1 MITGASSG
9 LGRESA
15 RALAA
20 AGARVILAARNTD
33 ALGEADRWIH
43 AEVPDAKT
51 ATVQLDLTSLTSVRT
66 AAGKIREATPVIDI
80 LMNNAGVMFTPFS
93 RTQDGFEIQLGTNH
107 LGHFEFTR
115 LLTPQ
120 LTAAAG
126 ARIVI
131 LSSGGHVMGDVD
143 VDDPNWE
150 HREYDK
156 FAAYGA
162 SKTAN
167 ILHAKEA
174 DRRLCEFGIRAYAVH
189 PGTVATSL
197 ARYMS
202 KSDFSQLRKYA
213 VASGAARGERT
224 DGYLDFTTPEY
235 GSATQVWAAVSPEL
249 ADRGGEYLESC
260 GVSDRGRALRGRRRA
275 CRGAVGSLREVMCDN
290 VTRTERRKQE
300 VREKILAAAFDLF
313 LAQGV
318 ACDQDRG
325 DLRACRRGQPNVL
338 QPLRHSSRHD
348 ARVGERRLVNLHDV
362 FFDRGDEAIPV
373 RLIGVFDDIAIA
385 LVKSGDTYREMI
397 GEMLAASGY
406 GIQRGFNLHDT
417 FVELVK
423 EGVARGEVSERHD
436 AETLADI
443 IVGALSGGI
452 VNWTADVT
460 YSLETNLHN
469 LGVALAEL
477 LTS

>member
-1 MITGASSG
+1 MTESRSALDVVEGIDLSGKTCVITGASSG
-9 LGRESA
+9 LARESA

-20 AGARVILAARNTD
+20 AGARVILAARKAD

-51 ATVQLDLTSLTSVRT
+51 VTVQLDLTSLTSVRT

-131 LSSGGHVMGDVD
+131 LASGGHVMGDVD

-174 DRRLCEFGIRAYAVH
+174 DRRLCELGIRAYAVH

-202 KSDFSQLRKYA
+202 REDFSQLRRHA
-213 VASGAARGERT
+213 AAASAARGEPG
-224 DGYLDFTTPEY
+224 DGFLDFVTPDH
-235 GSATQVWAAVSPEL
+235 GAATQVWAAVSPQL
-249 ADRGGEYLESC
+249 AGQGALYLEDC
-260 GVSDRGRALRGRRRA
+260 AVS
-275 CRGAVGSLREVMCDN
+275 E
-290 VTRTERRKQE
+290 T
-300 VREKILAAAFDLF
+300 AAAYARDE
-313 LAQGV
+313 Q
-318 ACDQDRG
+318 
-325 DLRACRRGQPNVL
+325 RAEKL
-338 QPLRHSSRHD
+338 
-348 ARVGERRLVNLHDV
+348 
-362 FFDRGDEAIPV
+362 
-373 RLIGVFDDIAIA
+373 
-385 LVKSGDTYREMI
+385 
-397 GEMLAASGY
+397 
-406 GIQRGFNLHDT
+406 
-417 FVELVK
+417 
-423 EGVARGEVSERHD
+423 
-436 AETLADI
+436 
-443 IVGALSGGI
+443 
-452 VNWTADVT
+452 W
-460 YSLETNLHN
+460 
-469 LGVALAEL
+469 
-477 LTS
+477 